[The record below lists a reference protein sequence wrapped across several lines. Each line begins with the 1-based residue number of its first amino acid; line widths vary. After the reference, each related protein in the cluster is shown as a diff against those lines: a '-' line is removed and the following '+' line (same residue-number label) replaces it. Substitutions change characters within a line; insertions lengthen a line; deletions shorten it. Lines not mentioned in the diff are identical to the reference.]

1 MNNSKVVICGID
13 TSSIKMLTSEQQLQ
27 ELKKIRMGD
36 KLAKDRFIISNIK
49 LVLAVC
55 KKFNKDGV
63 SAEDLFQAGC
73 IGLVKATDNFN
84 ESFMVQFSTYAVPMI
99 EGEIKRFLRAKNS
112 LRVSRNIRDM
122 AYKVLKVRSELE
134 KQDKVATVE
143 DISKALNVDKKQVVF
158 AMDAISDPVS
168 LYDSV
173 YNNQGDAILLLDQI
187 ADEKNTVE
195 NWTEKVAL
203 SVAIEGLDE
212 REKRILYL
220 RYYIG
225 KTQTEISEEIGLS
238 QAQVSRLEKNAL
250 KTIKQKIS

>member
-1 MNNSKVVICGID
+1 MNNKVVICGID
-13 TSSIKMLTSEQQLQ
+13 TSNIKRLTKEQQRS
-27 ELKKIRMGD
+27 ELKKIKMGD
-36 KLAKDRFIISNIK
+36 KVAKDNFIMSNIK
-49 LVLAVC
+49 LVLAVS
-55 KKFNKDGV
+55 KKFNKEGV
-63 SAEDLFQAGC
+63 FAEDLFQAGC
-73 IGLVKATDNFN
+73 IGLVKATDNFD

-122 AYKVLKVRSELE
+122 AYRALKARSELE
-134 KQDKVATVE
+134 KQNEAVTVE
-143 DISKALNVDKKQVVF
+143 DISRSLNVDKKEVVF
-158 AMDAISDPVS
+158 ALDAISDPVS
-168 LYDSV
+168 LYDPV
-173 YNNQGDAILLLDQI
+173 YNNQGDEIMLVDQI

-203 SVAIEGLDE
+203 RTAIKNLGE
-212 REKRILYL
+212 RERKILYL

-250 KTIKQKIS
+250 KTMKSKMS